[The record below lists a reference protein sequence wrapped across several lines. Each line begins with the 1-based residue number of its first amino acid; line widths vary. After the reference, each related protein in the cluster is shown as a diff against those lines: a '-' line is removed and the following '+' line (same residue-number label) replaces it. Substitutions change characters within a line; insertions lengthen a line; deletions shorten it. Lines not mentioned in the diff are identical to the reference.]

1 MHLLE
6 NSIKDYSQ
14 WFEGRKNQVADALS
28 RDNDR
33 SDEELT
39 NILRS
44 HVPSQMPEHF
54 KIVPLPNEIV
64 SWLTSLLLKLPV
76 KKQLQE
82 KHKLTKLGR
91 GADGNLTATPSDSR
105 TSTWT
110 SSPEEDASDSWEPLL
125 WLSVKGDFQDQL
137 MIP

>member
-1 MHLLE
+1 MRLLE

-76 KKQLQE
+76 KKQLQG
-82 KHKLTKLGR
+82 KHKPTKIGR
-91 GADGNLTATPSDSR
+91 GADGNPIATPSDSKI
-105 TSTWT
+105 STWI
-110 SSPEEDASDSWEPLL
+110 SSLEEDALDS
-125 WLSVKGDFQDQL
+125 
-137 MIP
+137 

>member
-1 MHLLE
+1 MRLLE

-82 KHKLTKLGR
+82 KHKPTRIGR

-110 SSPEEDASDSWEPLL
+110 SSPEDSTLYLWEPLS
-125 WLSVKGDFQDQL
+125 WLSMKGSFQDWL